1 LVIHEFFM
9 LPKAFIKSICKSRF
23 VILHTFSTNF
33 YFYMKTIFGKISF
46 LFCMI
51 YSFTVT
57 AQVDYPV
64 FKSKTEINPAD
75 SQQLSFNLYNLNY
88 INNTEWFGNIP
99 LSGTL
104 FGYQLIPEIEY
115 QVSPKLIIKGGI
127 YLQKEF
133 GRTEYTTIAP
143 TFQVKYKAKHSSF
156 IIGNL
161 EGNLNHGYIEPI
173 YDYKTII
180 NERLE
185 NGFQFKVDTKPYK
198 HDLFINW
205 RKAIHPGDNFK
216 EQFDI
221 GYVANLNVINKHKFN
236 LSVPVQLLYSH
247 KGGQVDSLN
256 TPLQSLTNFATGAS
270 LTFNFDKQ
278 LLQKI
283 VFDNY
288 YVNYKDISGQKLQA
302 FNEGNGF
309 LSHLLFGFK
318 NIGIDLRYWN
328 GDGYI
333 GPRGM
338 ALFQSVSEK
347 YPGLVEKHRE
357 LIIASFIYDKE
368 IFKNVSFDFRF
379 IPYKDLR
386 EKISSGTGLEYS
398 YEMYIKYVL
407 KVNIKKIKN
416 SL

>member
-1 LVIHEFFM
+1 MKKI
-9 LPKAFIKSICKSRF
+9 AITIFILLLASRF
-23 VILHTFSTNF
+23 EA
-33 YFYMKTIFGKISF
+33 K
-46 LFCMI
+46 
-51 YSFTVT
+51 

-64 FKSKTEINPAD
+64 FKNQTVINPAD

-104 FGYQLIPEIEY
+104 FGYQIIPEIEY
-115 QVSPKLIIKGGI
+115 QISPKLFVKGGI

-133 GRTEYTTIAP
+133 GRPNYTTIAP
-143 TFQVKYKAKHSSF
+143 TFEVKYRAKHSSY

-173 YDYKTII
+173 YDYKLII
-180 NERLE
+180 KERLE
-185 NGFQFKVDTKPYK
+185 NGFQFLVDTKPYN

-205 RKAIHPGDNFK
+205 RKAIHPGDKFK
-216 EQFDI
+216 EEFDI
-221 GYVANLNVINKHKFN
+221 GYVSNLNVIKKKNWDIHI
-236 LSVPVQLLYSH
+236 PIQLIYSH
-247 KGGQVDSLN
+247 KGGQYDSLG
-256 TPLQSLTNFATGAS
+256 TPLTSLTNFASGAS
-270 LTFNFDKQ
+270 ISYNFDRR

-283 VFDNY
+283 VFDNH
-288 YVNYKDISGQKLQA
+288 YVNYKDISGQKRQP

-309 LSHLLFGFK
+309 LSHLLFQFK
-318 NIGIDLRYWN
+318 NVGIDLRYWN
-328 GDGYI
+328 ADGFI

-347 YPGLVEKHRE
+347 YPGLVERRRQ
-357 LIIASFIYDKE
+357 LLIASFIYDKE
-368 IFKNVSFDFRF
+368 IYKNVFFDFRI
-379 IPYKDLR
+379 IPYKDFL

-407 KVNIKKIKN
+407 KVALKKVKN
-416 SL
+416 SLEF

>member
-1 LVIHEFFM
+1 MTTGLR
-9 LPKAFIKSICKSRF
+9 K
-23 VILHTFSTNF
+23 ILILLLSTAALSAN
-33 YFYMKTIFGKISF
+33 
-46 LFCMI
+46 
-51 YSFTVT
+51 
-57 AQVDYPV
+57 AQVDYPT
-64 FKSKTEINPAD
+64 FKSQTIINPAD

-104 FGYQLIPEIEY
+104 FGYQVIPEIQY
-115 QVSPKLIIKGGI
+115 QISPKLIIKGGL

-133 GRTEYTTIAP
+133 GRTGYTTIAP
-143 TFQVKYKAKHSSF
+143 TFSVKYRAKHSSF
-156 IIGNL
+156 ILGTL

-173 YDYKTII
+173 YDYKLII

-185 NGFQFKVDTKPYK
+185 NGFQFKVDTKPYT

-205 RKAIHPGDNFK
+205 RRAIHPGDNFK
-216 EQFDI
+216 EEFDI
-221 GYVANLNVINKHKFN
+221 GYVSKLNVINKGKWN
-236 LSVPVQLLYSH
+236 LALPIQLLYSH
-247 KGGQVDSLN
+247 KGGQVDSLH

-270 LTFNFDKQ
+270 ITYNVNNKLF
-278 LLQKI
+278 QKV

-288 YVNYKDISGQKLQA
+288 YVNYKDISGEKLQA
-302 FNEGNGF
+302 FNEGNAF
-309 LSHLLFGFK
+309 LSHLLFQFK
-318 NIGIDLRYWN
+318 NIGIDFRYWN

-357 LIIASFIYDKE
+357 LLIASFIYDKE
-368 IFKNVSFDFRF
+368 IFKNVNFDFRF
-379 IPYKDLR
+379 IPYKDFR

-398 YEMYIKYVL
+398 YEMYLKYAL
-407 KVNIKKIKN
+407 NVNIKKIKN
-416 SL
+416 SLQN

>member
-1 LVIHEFFM
+1 
-9 LPKAFIKSICKSRF
+9 
-23 VILHTFSTNF
+23 
-33 YFYMKTIFGKISF
+33 MKNIFGKIFFS
-46 LFCMI
+46 LLLIMG
-51 YSFTVT
+51 FTAT
-57 AQVDYPV
+57 AQIDYPV
-64 FKSKTEINPAD
+64 FKNKTIINPAD

-104 FGYQLIPEIEY
+104 FGYQVIPEIAY

-133 GRTEYTTIAP
+133 GRKEYTTIAP
-143 TFQVKYKAKHSSF
+143 TFQVKYKAKHSSY
-156 IIGNL
+156 IIGTL

-173 YDYKTII
+173 YDYKLMI

-185 NGFQFKVDTKPYK
+185 NGFQFQVDTKPYT

-205 RKAIHPGDNFK
+205 RRAIHRGDNFK
-216 EQFDI
+216 EEFDI
-221 GYVANLNVINKHKFN
+221 GYVSNLNIINHEKFN
-236 LSVPVQLLYSH
+236 LSLPIQLLYSH
-247 KGGQVDSLN
+247 KGGQIDSLN

-270 LTFNFDKQ
+270 MTYHVNKKLFE
-278 LLQKI
+278 KI

-288 YVNYKDISGQKLQA
+288 YVNYKDVSGQKRQA

-318 NIGIDLRYWN
+318 NIGIDFRYWN
-328 GDGYI
+328 GNGYI

-347 YPGLVEKHRE
+347 YPGLVEQHRE
-357 LIIASFIYDKE
+357 LLIASFIYDKE
-368 IFKNVSFDFRF
+368 IFKNVHFDFRF

-398 YEMYIKYVL
+398 YEMYIKYAL
-407 KVNIKKIKN
+407 KVTLKKIKN
-416 SL
+416 SLQN

>member
-1 LVIHEFFM
+1 MKKI
-9 LPKAFIKSICKSRF
+9 AITIFILLLASRF
-23 VILHTFSTNF
+23 EA
-33 YFYMKTIFGKISF
+33 K
-46 LFCMI
+46 
-51 YSFTVT
+51 

-64 FKSKTEINPAD
+64 FKNQTVINPAD

-104 FGYQLIPEIEY
+104 FGYQIIPEIEY
-115 QVSPKLIIKGGI
+115 QISPKLFVKGGI

-133 GRTEYTTIAP
+133 GRPNYTTIAP
-143 TFQVKYKAKHSSF
+143 TFEVKYRAKHSSY

-173 YDYKTII
+173 YDYKLII
-180 NERLE
+180 KERLE
-185 NGFQFKVDTKPYK
+185 NGFQFLVDTKPYN

-205 RKAIHPGDNFK
+205 RKAIHPGDKFK
-216 EQFDI
+216 EEFDI
-221 GYVANLNVINKHKFN
+221 GYVSNLNVIKKKNWDIHI
-236 LSVPVQLLYSH
+236 PIQLIYSH
-247 KGGQVDSLN
+247 KGGQYDSLG
-256 TPLQSLTNFATGAS
+256 TPLTSLTNFATGAS
-270 LTFNFDKQ
+270 VTYNFDRR
-278 LLQKI
+278 LFQKI

-288 YVNYKDISGQKLQA
+288 YVNYKDISGQKRQP

-309 LSHLLFGFK
+309 LSHLLFQFK
-318 NIGIDLRYWN
+318 NVGIDLRYWN
-328 GDGYI
+328 ADGFI

-347 YPGLVEKHRE
+347 HPGLVERHRE
-357 LIIASFIYDKE
+357 LLIASFIYDKE
-368 IFKNVSFDFRF
+368 IYKNVFFDFRI
-379 IPYKDLR
+379 IPYKDFL

-407 KVNIKKIKN
+407 KVNLKKVKN
-416 SL
+416 SLEF

>member
-1 LVIHEFFM
+1 MKKYFGRI
-9 LPKAFIKSICKSRF
+9 AFLLLLITRF
-23 VILHTFSTNF
+23 TAS
-33 YFYMKTIFGKISF
+33 
-46 LFCMI
+46 
-51 YSFTVT
+51 
-57 AQVDYPV
+57 AQVDYPT

-115 QVSPKLIIKGGI
+115 QISPKLIIKGGI

-143 TFQVKYKAKHSSF
+143 TFQVKYKAKHSSY
-156 IIGNL
+156 IIGSL

-173 YDYKTII
+173 YDYKLFI

-185 NGFQFKVDTKPYK
+185 NGFQFLVDTKPYT

-205 RKAIHPGDNFK
+205 RRAIHPGDNFK
-216 EQFDI
+216 EEFDI
-221 GYVANLNVINKHKFN
+221 GYVSKLNIINKEKFN
-236 LSVPVQLLYSH
+236 LNIPIQLLYSH
-247 KGGQVDSLN
+247 KGGQTDVLN
-256 TPLQSLTNFATGAS
+256 TPLQSLTNFATGLSATYN
-270 LTFNFDKQ
+270 LNHKLF
-278 LLQKI
+278 QKI

-288 YVNYKDISGQKLQA
+288 YVNYKDISGDKRQA
-302 FNEGNGF
+302 FNEGNAF
-309 LSHLLFGFK
+309 LSHLLFQFK
-318 NIGIDLRYWN
+318 NVGIDLRYWN
-328 GDGYI
+328 GNGFI

-347 YPGLVEKHRE
+347 YPGLVERHRE
-357 LIIASFIYDKE
+357 LLIASFIYDKE
-368 IFKNVSFDFRF
+368 IFKNVNFDFRI
-379 IPYKDLR
+379 IPYKDFR

-398 YEMYIKYVL
+398 YEMYIKYAL
-407 KVNIKKIKN
+407 KVNMKKIASN
-416 SL
+416 LQN

>member
-1 LVIHEFFM
+1 MI
-9 LPKAFIKSICKSRF
+9 PNKYS
-23 VILHTFSTNF
+23 
-33 YFYMKTIFGKISF
+33 MKTGSRKILILLLSAAA
-46 LFCMI
+46 L
-51 YSFTVT
+51 SAN
-57 AQVDYPV
+57 AQVDYPT
-64 FKSKTEINPAD
+64 FKSQTIINPAD

-104 FGYQLIPEIEY
+104 FGYQVIPEIQY
-115 QVSPKLIIKGGI
+115 QISPKLIIKGGL

-133 GRTEYTTIAP
+133 GRTGYTTIAP
-143 TFQVKYKAKHSSF
+143 TFSVKYRAKHSSF
-156 IIGNL
+156 ILGTL

-173 YDYKTII
+173 YDYKLII

-185 NGFQFKVDTKPYK
+185 NGFQFKVDTKPYT

-205 RKAIHPGDNFK
+205 RRAIHPGDNFK
-216 EQFDI
+216 EEFDI
-221 GYVANLNVINKHKFN
+221 GYVSKLNVINKGKWN
-236 LSVPVQLLYSH
+236 LALPIQLLYSH
-247 KGGQVDSLN
+247 KGGQVDSLH

-270 LTFNFDKQ
+270 ITYNVNNKLF
-278 LLQKI
+278 QKI

-288 YVNYKDISGQKLQA
+288 YVNYKDISGEKLQA
-302 FNEGNGF
+302 FNEGNAF
-309 LSHLLFGFK
+309 LSHLLFQFK
-318 NIGIDLRYWN
+318 NIGIDFRYWN

-357 LIIASFIYDKE
+357 LLIASFIYDKE
-368 IFKNVSFDFRF
+368 IFKNVNFDFRF
-379 IPYKDLR
+379 IPYKDFR

-398 YEMYIKYVL
+398 YEMYLKYAL
-407 KVNIKKIKN
+407 NVNIKKIKN
-416 SL
+416 SLQN

>member
-1 LVIHEFFM
+1 MKKIPVTI
-9 LPKAFIKSICKSRF
+9 FILLLASRF
-23 VILHTFSTNF
+23 EAR
-33 YFYMKTIFGKISF
+33 
-46 LFCMI
+46 
-51 YSFTVT
+51 

-64 FKSKTEINPAD
+64 FKNQTVIIPAD

-104 FGYQLIPEIEY
+104 FGYQIIPEIEY
-115 QVSPKLIIKGGI
+115 QISPKLFVKGGI

-133 GRTEYTTIAP
+133 GRPNYTTIAP
-143 TFQVKYKAKHSSF
+143 TFEVKYRAKHSSY

-173 YDYKTII
+173 YDYKLII
-180 NERLE
+180 KERLE
-185 NGFQFKVDTKPYK
+185 NGFQFLVDTKPYN

-205 RKAIHPGDNFK
+205 RKAIHPGDKFK
-216 EQFDI
+216 EEFDI
-221 GYVANLNVINKHKFN
+221 GYVSNLNVIKKKNWDIHI
-236 LSVPVQLLYSH
+236 PIQLIYSH
-247 KGGQVDSLN
+247 KGGQYDSLG
-256 TPLQSLTNFATGAS
+256 TPLTSLTNFASGAS
-270 LTFNFDKQ
+270 ISYNFDRR

-288 YVNYKDISGQKLQA
+288 YVNYKDISGQKRQP

-309 LSHLLFGFK
+309 LSHLLFQFK
-318 NIGIDLRYWN
+318 NVGIDLRYWN
-328 GDGYI
+328 ADGFI

-347 YPGLVEKHRE
+347 YPGLVERRRQ
-357 LIIASFIYDKE
+357 LLIASFIYDKE
-368 IFKNVSFDFRF
+368 IYKNVFFDFRI
-379 IPYKDLR
+379 IPYKDFL

-407 KVNIKKIKN
+407 KVALKKVKN
-416 SL
+416 SLEF